1 MRSSRP
7 SSLHRL
13 GLQPLRSHSTLG
25 YVAPVQFEQR
35 MSSVAARRLSVPI
48 SLREVA
54 NDACTRPPSRSLW
67 CGSSRSVSGS
77 PSSAN
82 KRPRGSFSS
91 VRDLVRKIDS
101 YVIHCDT
108 SQRPFTSNAT
118 GDSSLDKI
126 QRLL

>member
-1 MRSSRP
+1 MVRP
-7 SSLHRL
+7 H
-13 GLQPLRSHSTLG
+13 Q
-25 YVAPVQFEQR
+25 
-35 MSSVAARRLSVPI
+35 PI
-48 SLREVA
+48 SDL
-54 NDACTRPPSRSLW
+54 
-67 CGSSRSVSGS
+67 
-77 PSSAN
+77 
-82 KRPRGSFSS
+82 RGSFSS